1 MKFFVVRH
9 GETDW
14 NKLGRFQGHTD
25 ISLNDRGLS
34 QARET
39 AVASEDWGYTAIYS
53 SPLVRTVQVAEEI
66 AKVTPML
73 VSQEPGLKELSL
85 GDLEGVT
92 GEEMR
97 NDWPALFAAWR
108 TEPEKMSMP
117 NGESLGELR
126 DRTWQVIL
134 DIEQKHSSDESIVVI
149 SHNFAF
155 RSIVNELLGMP
166 LAYFHR
172 MSLNLASVCTF
183 DSDERG
189 RRLTGYNSTSHLSPR
204 NR

>member
-39 AVASEDWGYTAIYS
+39 AVASEDWDYTAIYS

-134 DIEQKHSSDESIVVI
+134 DIEQKHSSDDSIVVI
-149 SHNFAF
+149 SHNFAI

-189 RRLTGYNSTSHLSPR
+189 RRLTGYNSTSHLSPE

>member
-34 QARET
+34 QASET

-66 AKVTPML
+66 AKVTPRL
-73 VSQEPGLKELSL
+73 VSQEPGLKELNL

-134 DIEQKHSSDESIVVI
+134 DIEQKHSSDDSIVVI
-149 SHNFAF
+149 SHNFAI

-189 RRLTGYNSTSHLSPR
+189 RRLTGYNSTSHLSPE

>member
-34 QARET
+34 QASET

-73 VSQEPGLKELSL
+73 VSQEPGLKELRL

-134 DIEQKHSSDESIVVI
+134 DIEQKHSSDDSIVVI
-149 SHNFAF
+149 SHNFAI

-189 RRLTGYNSTSHLSPR
+189 RRLTGYNSTTHLSPE

>member
-73 VSQEPGLKELSL
+73 VSQEPGLKELNL

-108 TEPEKMSMP
+108 TDPEKMSMP

-134 DIEQKHSSDESIVVI
+134 DIEQKHSSDDSIVVI
-149 SHNFAF
+149 SHNFAI

-189 RRLTGYNSTSHLSPR
+189 RRLTGYNSTSHLSPE

>member
-97 NDWPALFAAWR
+97 NAWPDLFAAWR

-134 DIEQKHSSDESIVVI
+134 DIEQKHSSDDSIVVI
-149 SHNFAF
+149 SHNFAI

-189 RRLTGYNSTSHLSPR
+189 RRLTGYNSTSHLSPE

>member
-53 SPLVRTVQVAEEI
+53 SPLVRTIQVAEEI
-66 AKVTPML
+66 VKVTPMT

-134 DIEQKHSSDESIVVI
+134 DIEQKHSSDDSIVVI
-149 SHNFAF
+149 SHNFAI

-189 RRLTGYNSTSHLSPR
+189 RRLTGYNSTSHLSPE

>member
-53 SPLVRTVQVAEEI
+53 SPLVRTVQEAEEI

-97 NDWPALFAAWR
+97 NDWPDLFAAWR

-134 DIEQKHSSDESIVVI
+134 DIEQKHSSDDSIVVI
-149 SHNFAF
+149 SHNFAI

-189 RRLTGYNSTSHLSPR
+189 RRLTGYNSTSHLSPE

>member
-9 GETDW
+9 GETEW

-149 SHNFAF
+149 SHNFAI

-189 RRLTGYNSTSHLSPR
+189 RRLTGYNSTSHLSLE

>member
-1 MKFFVVRH
+1 VKFFVVRH

-39 AVASEDWGYTAIYS
+39 AVASEDWDYTAIYS

-97 NDWPALFAAWR
+97 NDWPDLFAAWR

-134 DIEQKHSSDESIVVI
+134 DIEQKHSSDDSIVVI
-149 SHNFAF
+149 SHNFAI

-189 RRLTGYNSTSHLSPR
+189 RRLTGYNSTSHLSPE

>member
-1 MKFFVVRH
+1 VKFFVVRH

-97 NDWPALFAAWR
+97 NDWPDLFAAWR

-134 DIEQKHSSDESIVVI
+134 DIEQKHSSDDSIVVI
-149 SHNFAF
+149 SHNFAI

-189 RRLTGYNSTSHLSPR
+189 RRLTGYNSTNHLSPE

>member
-34 QARET
+34 QASET

-108 TEPEKMSMP
+108 TDPEKMSMP

-134 DIEQKHSSDESIVVI
+134 DIEQKHSSDDSIVVI
-149 SHNFAF
+149 SHNFAI

>member
-73 VSQEPGLKELSL
+73 VSQEPGLKELNL

-134 DIEQKHSSDESIVVI
+134 DIEQKHSSDDSIVVI
-149 SHNFAF
+149 SHNFAI

-189 RRLTGYNSTSHLSPR
+189 RRLTGYNSTSHLSPE

>member
-34 QARET
+34 QASET

-108 TEPEKMSMP
+108 TDPEKMSMP

-134 DIEQKHSSDESIVVI
+134 DIEQKHSSDDSIVVI
-149 SHNFAF
+149 SHNFAI

-189 RRLTGYNSTSHLSPR
+189 RRLTGYNSTSHLSPE

>member
-34 QARET
+34 QASET

-73 VSQEPGLKELSL
+73 VSQEPGLKELNL

-108 TEPEKMSMP
+108 TDPEKMSMP

-134 DIEQKHSSDESIVVI
+134 DIEQKHSSDDSIVVI
-149 SHNFAF
+149 SHNFAI

-189 RRLTGYNSTSHLSPR
+189 RRLTGYNSTSHLSPE

>member
-9 GETDW
+9 GETEW

-149 SHNFAF
+149 SHNFAI

-189 RRLTGYNSTSHLSPR
+189 RRLTGYNSTSHLSPG

>member
-1 MKFFVVRH
+1 VKFFVVRH

-39 AVASEDWGYTAIYS
+39 AAASEDWGYTAIYS

-134 DIEQKHSSDESIVVI
+134 DIERKHSSDDSIVVI
-149 SHNFAF
+149 SHNFAI

-189 RRLTGYNSTSHLSPR
+189 RRLTGYNSTSHLSPE

>member
-134 DIEQKHSSDESIVVI
+134 DIEQKHSSDDSIVVI
-149 SHNFAF
+149 SHNFAI
-155 RSIVNELLGMP
+155 RSIINELLGMP

-189 RRLTGYNSTSHLSPR
+189 RRLTGYNSTSHLSPE

>member
-149 SHNFAF
+149 SHNFAI

-189 RRLTGYNSTSHLSPR
+189 RRLRGYNSICHLSPG

>member
-73 VSQEPGLKELSL
+73 VSQEPGLKELNL

-134 DIEQKHSSDESIVVI
+134 DIEQKHSSDDSIVVI
-149 SHNFAF
+149 SHNFAI

-189 RRLTGYNSTSHLSPR
+189 RRLTGYNSTTHLSPE